1 MRRKA
6 ALPSAGNEVRGA
18 LRRHTTNM
26 IKVAVA
32 AIVLLVL
39 FAYASTALTA
49 QEEAGQEIVQ
59 KISKMAKKSAPLA
72 KVEYDGSP
80 RFISIDGTSITY
92 AENARQPVL
101 HIGSAFY
108 FLFTYFNPHLG
119 IDQNVWLTS
128 ASAQGPWI
136 LAHSLP
142 QITSKIVCSQL
153 NAPRVSP
160 YQLCV
165 LPWKSQS

>member
-1 MRRKA
+1 MK
-6 ALPSAGNEVRGA
+6 
-18 LRRHTTNM
+18 
-26 IKVAVA
+26 KVAIA
-32 AIVLLVL
+32 ASVLLVL
-39 FAYASTALTA
+39 FALARTAPMA

-80 RFISIDGTSITY
+80 RFISIEGTSITY
-92 AENARQPVL
+92 ATNARQPVL
-101 HIGSAFY
+101 HIGNAFY

-119 IDQNVWLTS
+119 IDQNVWLIS

-142 QITSKIVCSQL
+142 RVIPQIVCSQL
-153 NAPRVSP
+153 NASPLSP
-160 YQLCV
+160 YQLCA
-165 LPWKSQS
+165 LPWKNQL